1 MSQTQ
6 GEKPDQAA
14 TERAEEVFEQLGQ
27 RIGHLAVF
35 ARQRIQDAAIAI
47 KNEADRMDQP
57 TTAPAKKSSQSETA
71 QAEEAGKPATERAEE
86 MVDRMGQRLGHF
98 TSLASLQI
106 QRVVARAREDAEDMW
121 VEAQNIRNQNARKPQ

>member
-35 ARQRIQDAAIAI
+35 ARQRIQDAATAI
-47 KNEADRMDQP
+47 KHEADQMDQP
-57 TTAPAKKSSQSETA
+57 
-71 QAEEAGKPATERAEE
+71 G
-86 MVDRMGQRLGHF
+86 
-98 TSLASLQI
+98 
-106 QRVVARAREDAEDMW
+106 
-121 VEAQNIRNQNARKPQ
+121 

>member
-1 MSQTQ
+1 MSQTR

-35 ARQRIQDAAIAI
+35 ARQRIQDAATAI
-47 KNEADRMDQP
+47 KHEADQMDQP
-57 TTAPAKKSSQSETA
+57 TTTPAKKSSQSETA

>member
-6 GEKPDQAA
+6 GEKPNQAA

-35 ARQRIQDAAIAI
+35 ARQRIQDAATAI

-57 TTAPAKKSSQSETA
+57 TTTPDKKSSQPATA
-71 QAEEAGKPATERAEE
+71 QAEETGKLATERAEE
-86 MVDRMGQRLGHF
+86 IVDRMGKRLGHF
-98 TSLASLQI
+98 ASLAGLQV